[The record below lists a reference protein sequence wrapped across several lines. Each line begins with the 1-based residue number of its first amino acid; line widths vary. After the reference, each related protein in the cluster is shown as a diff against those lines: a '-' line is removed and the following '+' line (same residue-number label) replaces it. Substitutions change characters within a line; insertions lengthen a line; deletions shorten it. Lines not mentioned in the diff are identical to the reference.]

1 MKMMSIVAVT
11 PKEDAID
18 EIAALIT
25 ESRKDGVAGLDVYSI
40 VHTRDDELVIV
51 NQWASL
57 DAFMD
62 YVNGPHN
69 MIELIEHLCLRYD
82 EENVCRAY
90 SGAILAQHSHLS
102 ATMDWNTKPHRSLYP
117 PVPSNLLPMFVWSC
131 SIRMM
136 KFYYLRPIG

>member
-69 MIELIEHLCLRYD
+69 MIELIEHLYLRYD

-90 SGAILAQHSHLS
+90 SVAILAQHSQ
-102 ATMDWNTKPHRSLYP
+102 A
-117 PVPSNLLPMFVWSC
+117 
-131 SIRMM
+131 
-136 KFYYLRPIG
+136 

>member
-1 MKMMSIVAVT
+1 MDPNSHQREIKLDCLLWENQAYTQHKNKAQRTNKMKMMSIVAVT

-18 EIAALIT
+18 EIAELIT

-90 SGAILAQHSHLS
+90 SGAILAQHSQ
-102 ATMDWNTKPHRSLYP
+102 A
-117 PVPSNLLPMFVWSC
+117 
-131 SIRMM
+131 
-136 KFYYLRPIG
+136 

>member
-69 MIELIEHLCLRYD
+69 IIELI
-82 EENVCRAY
+82 
-90 SGAILAQHSHLS
+90 
-102 ATMDWNTKPHRSLYP
+102 
-117 PVPSNLLPMFVWSC
+117 
-131 SIRMM
+131 
-136 KFYYLRPIG
+136 

>member
-90 SGAILAQHSHLS
+90 SGAILVQHSQ
-102 ATMDWNTKPHRSLYP
+102 A
-117 PVPSNLLPMFVWSC
+117 
-131 SIRMM
+131 
-136 KFYYLRPIG
+136 